1 MRICA
6 TARLADGGSSTRLS
20 YIRQP
25 NVSAGSNFSEFH
37 RLSFVTLMVK
47 QVGDPAYVT
56 LVRCLHTGM
65 CALQG
70 CGAVPDTAPHTAGS
84 LEAYLRNC
92 ILDITVAVST

>member
-6 TARLADGGSSTRLS
+6 TARLAEGGSSTRLS
-20 YIRQP
+20 YIRKP
-25 NVSAGSNFSEFH
+25 NVLAGSNFHEFH
-37 RLSFVTLMVK
+37 KLPFVTLIVN
-47 QVGDPAYVT
+47 QVGDPACVT

-84 LEAYLRNC
+84 LEAYLRHH
-92 ILDITVAVST
+92 IL